1 MEAKSIMG
9 QPTSATVKKLF
20 ALSRNRCAFPNC
32 AIPIVEPLS
41 GKVTGRICHIKAQ
54 SQGGPR
60 YDADQTDADR
70 HSFENVLLLC
80 PIHHDVIDCDPD
92 AYTVER
98 LTTMKTS
105 HESGPVLSEPSDE
118 VVSALL
124 AVSNIVT
131 EGSIITSIGQSGGQ
145 VAHEITNIHSVFAGS
160 ERRALIQVSFS
171 WQEGEPKEK
180 PFVVTNGGD
189 DEARNIQIHPI
200 VLGARSF
207 SFENVGQLLPKRPA
221 VEREPQPDRGGGIY
235 FRTLIDG
242 IEIAVND
249 HTQEL
254 KKGISGEAEPVEQF
268 DQHVRAEQR
277 AIDDFRTIPVT
288 VTFEN
293 RQSISTT
300 LRYRLATTMF
310 ARLTKAELHFVS
322 EGASGAATAL
332 STTTRDE
339 MDLLAR
345 ALAHGEIYLMQAD
358 QIGHFVRA
366 GSFDYFDEADPALQ
380 AQGIE
385 MLETLVL
392 QGLVRHEGG
401 QLYKVTGTGFKRAKA
416 QVQQ

>member
-1 MEAKSIMG
+1 MG
-9 QPTSATVKKLF
+9 QPTVATVKKLF
-20 ALSRNRCAFPNC
+20 ALSRNLCAFPNC
-32 AIPIVEPLS
+32 AIPIVEPVS
-41 GKVTGRICHIKAQ
+41 GKVTGRICHINAQ
-54 SQGGPR
+54 SQAGPR

-124 AVSNIVT
+124 AISNIVT
-131 EGSIITSIGQSGGQ
+131 EGSIIASIGQSGGQ

-160 ERRALIQVSFS
+160 ERRALVQVSFS

-207 SFENVGQLLPKRPA
+207 SFENVGQLLPKRPS

-254 KKGISGEAEPVEQF
+254 KKGISGEAEPIERF

-277 AIDDFRTIPVT
+277 AIDDFKSIPVT

-293 RQSISTT
+293 RQGISTT

-310 ARLTKAELHFVS
+310 ARLTKAELHFAS
-322 EGASGAATAL
+322 EGTSNAATAP
-332 STTTRDE
+332 STNTRDE
-339 MDLLAR
+339 MDLLAKTLPR
-345 ALAHGEIYLMQAD
+345 GEIYLMHAD

-366 GSFDYFDEADPALQ
+366 GSFDYFDEADPVLQ

-385 MLETLVL
+385 MLEILVR
-392 QGLVRHEGG
+392 QGLVRHEGE
-401 QLYKVTGTGFKRAKA
+401 QLYKLTGSGFKRAKA
-416 QVQQ
+416 QVQR